1 METDV
6 KRPFATVLA
15 AAVVLAVA
23 APVVAHHSPF
33 MYAQKPVTL
42 QAVVKSW
49 RWGNPHCLLTF
60 EVKGEDGAV
69 VEWLAETQAP
79 NTAYTLGYRPG
90 SFKAGDTA
98 TITLRPAANGDPYGL
113 LALVVLADGTRIGAS
128 PDAGRPAPGGV
139 EGPREVAAP

>member
-1 METDV
+1 MNRTLG
-6 KRPFATVLA
+6 TVLA
-15 AAVVLAVA
+15 TTVALAVA

-49 RWGNPHCLLTF
+49 RWGNPHCLLAF
-60 EVKGEDGAV
+60 EVKGEDGKV

-90 SFKAGDTA
+90 SFKAGDAA
-98 TITLRPAANGDPYGL
+98 TITVRPAASGDPYGL
-113 LALVVLADGTRIGAS
+113 LALVVLADGTKIGAS
-128 PDAGRPAPGGV
+128 PDAGRSR
-139 EGPREVAAP
+139 EGATP